1 MSKTIKNVK
10 LTSRQWELLIDAIAY
25 YEREI
30 EEFIDHNYEGYSDKT
45 LETFNEM
52 RHKLGAYL

>member
-10 LTSRQWELLIDAIAY
+10 LTSRQWELLIHAIAY
-25 YEREI
+25 YETRMEDAI
-30 EEFIDHNYEGYSDKT
+30 EYGELGYSHKT

-52 RHKLGAYL
+52 RDRLGA